1 MQQVTR
7 EEWLQRAN
15 DIFRVELFKPAGYDL
30 PEDVQITVGWPLG
43 YRSSSKMQTV
53 GQTFERKA
61 SSARV
66 NEIIL
71 NIKMGS
77 TSEDPKEIRK
87 NTLKVLEVA
96 VHEGA
101 HVIDDCQHGHGPV
114 FRKIATSVGLC
125 GPMRATQATDK
136 LKQFFIDKVISEIGE
151 FPHRALTASGK
162 KQGTRMLKVTCYH
175 GCGFQFYTSRKQLN
189 DINYV
194 ECHGC
199 GELGLIVHANGEQ
212 YPIG

>member
-15 DIFRVELFKPAGYDL
+15 DIMRVELFKPAGYDL
-30 PEDVQITVGWPLG
+30 PEDVQITVGYPLG

-53 GQTFERKA
+53 GQCFPRKA
-61 SSARV
+61 SSAGV
-66 NEIIL
+66 NEVIL
-71 NIKMGS
+71 NIKLGS
-77 TSEDPKEIRK
+77 TSEDKKEIRE
-87 NTLKVLEVA
+87 NTETVLDIL
-96 VHEGA
+96 VHEDSHA
-101 HVIDDCQHGHGPV
+101 IDDCQHGHGPE
-114 FRKIATSVGLC
+114 FREIATSVGLC
-125 GPMRATQATDK
+125 GPMRSTKATDE

-151 FPHRALTASGK
+151 FPHRALTANRK
-162 KQGTRMLKVTCYH
+162 KQSTRMLKVACSH
-175 GCGFQFYTSRKQLN
+175 ECGFQFYTSRKQLN

-212 YPIG
+212 YQI